1 MVISEFTMDDMPFL
15 GLARAHIHTHSHAN
29 ASPALPP
36 RPCTLPLCCCQ
47 IKAWKAGHKGECGV
61 ASRALNRK
69 EIDRAYRRGLRQDA
83 DTRTAA
89 TPTAYQWRVLRRL
102 EQLAAADDWRGVVAL
117 EPASREVAQDVGTAT
132 PDHAA
137 FAYCILGVAYQSLGG
152 FSKAI
157 EYQMQC
163 LAIAKKAGD
172 RVGEG
177 KACGNIG
184 NAYQS
189 LGDVGKAIDYHT
201 QDLAIA
207 QEVGD
212 RAGEGRAYG
221 NLGCGYRSQGESD
234 KAIEYQMQCL
244 AIAKEKG
251 DPLGEARAYAG
262 LGNAYQSVG
271 VFDKAVQYHT
281 QHLAIVK
288 EVEDKAGVCK
298 AHGNLGACHCQ
309 IGEYLKAFDYHETQ
323 HALATELGL
332 PRVQTEAALCMGLAL
347 RLEVLREVR
356 AKRRGPAAGADES
369 PEAPCHSSA
378 SACLNDNRVRQA
390 QNWLQTALLGG
401 YSFARLHLAHLTFI
415 AGQEDTALEY
425 LKEHLSWCVEKGRDW
440 CDGCQQLRGHLPAAV
455 CARLTEATPMLT
467 CSGCRVARFCN
478 ADHQKMASRKAA
490 LGGNQVT
497 GRHRDICGVLGKW
510 RQVVKDGVAPDSCT
524 EELLA
529 FLRHECKM
537 P

>member
-1 MVISEFTMDDMPFL
+1 M
-15 GLARAHIHTHSHAN
+15 
-29 ASPALPP
+29 
-36 RPCTLPLCCCQ
+36 
-47 IKAWKAGHKGECGV
+47 
-61 ASRALNRK
+61 
-69 EIDRAYRRGLRQDA
+69 
-83 DTRTAA
+83 
-89 TPTAYQWRVLRRL
+89 LRRL

-201 QDLAIA
+201 QDLAIAKELEDRVGKSRAYGNLGIAHQSLGEVGKAIEYHLQDLALAKEVGNRTREGAAYSNLGASYQSLGDYSEEIAYHTQHLAIA

-356 AKRRGPAAGADES
+356 AKRRGPAACADES

>member
-1 MVISEFTMDDMPFL
+1 
-15 GLARAHIHTHSHAN
+15 
-29 ASPALPP
+29 
-36 RPCTLPLCCCQ
+36 
-47 IKAWKAGHKGECGV
+47 
-61 ASRALNRK
+61 
-69 EIDRAYRRGLRQDA
+69 
-83 DTRTAA
+83 
-89 TPTAYQWRVLRRL
+89 LRRL
-102 EQLAAADDWRGVVAL
+102 EQLAAAADWRGVVEL
-117 EPASREVAQDVGTAT
+117 ESASREVVVDVGKAK

-137 FAYCILGVAYQSLGG
+137 FVYCILGVAYQSLGG

-157 EYQMQC
+157 EYQTHC

-207 QEVGD
+207 KELEDRVGKSRAYGNLGIAYQSLGEVGKAIEYHTQDLALAKEVGNRTREGAAYSNLGASYQSLGDFSEAIAYHTQHLAIAQEVGD

-221 NLGCGYRSQGESD
+221 NLGCAYRSQGDSD

-244 AIAKEKG
+244 AIVKEVG
-251 DPLGEARAYAG
+251 DLLGEGRAYAG

-271 VFDKAVQYHT
+271 KFDIAIQYHT

-288 EVEDKAGVCK
+288 EVEDRAGESKAY
-298 AHGNLGACHCQ
+298 GNLGACQCQ
-309 IGEYLKAFDYHETQ
+309 IGEYVKAFDYHETQ

-332 PRVQTEAALCMGLAL
+332 AHVRTEAALCMGLAL
-347 RLEVLREVR
+347 RLEVR
-356 AKRRGPAAGADES
+356 ANRRGPAASADGA
-369 PEAPCHSSA
+369 PEPHSHSSA
-378 SACLNDNRVRQA
+378 SACLNDKVREA
-390 QNWLQTALLGG
+390 ENWLQAALQGG
-401 YSFARLHLAHLTFI
+401 YSFARLHLAHLTFD
-415 AGQEDTALEY
+415 AGQEDTALVY

-455 CARLTEATPMLT
+455 CARLTDSTPMLT
-467 CSGCRVARFCN
+467 CSGCRVAKFCS
-478 ADHQKMASRKAA
+478 ADHQKMASKKAA

-497 GRHRDICGVLGKW
+497 GRHKDICGVLGKW
-510 RQVVKDGVAPDSCT
+510 RQIVKDGVSPDSCT
-524 EELLA
+524 ADLLA
-529 FLRHECKM
+529 FLRR
-537 P
+537 